1 VRSTLGVL
9 GVVRFGV
16 EPAQLAGERLDA
28 IVTLESKQNRASIEE
43 LSAIIPG
50 SRVMVMEGPLAGLEG
65 LVSAVSA
72 KRVEVL
78 MHLLGTETRVR
89 LASSSLELAA

>member
-1 VRSTLGVL
+1 
-9 GVVRFGV
+9 
-16 EPAQLAGERLDA
+16 
-28 IVTLESKQNRASIEE
+28 